1 MAEIR
6 LAETAGFCFGV
17 RRAVEKVYEE
27 AGKAA
32 GPVYTYGP
40 VIHNE
45 EVVRDL
51 EKKGVRVLHSEEELK
66 DLEEG
71 TVIIRSHGVGKKIYD
86 ICAGKDKVRLVDA
99 TCPDVI
105 RTHTI
110 VREHAAH
117 GDVIYIGKKN
127 HPESEGTV
135 GLSSR
140 VHLVTSAADVE
151 KLDGLENILI
161 TNQTTLSLIDTQE
174 IIDACLARW
183 PDAVV
188 CKEICNATRVRQEA
202 VMNLKDT
209 DVLIVVGDPRSNN
222 SNQLREI
229 GTKAGI
235 PETCLIESVLSLK
248 EEMVKNKNR
257 IAVTSGS
264 STPNSLTTQIITFLQ
279 EYARTGQFIL
289 PEEVISTLL

>member
-99 TCPDVI
+99 TCPFVGKI
-105 RTHTI
+105 HEI
-110 VREHAAH
+110 VRRESAEGRRILII
-117 GDVIYIGKKN
+117 GDAS
-127 HPESEGTV
+127 HPEVQGIRGWSMDNTDI
-135 GLSSR
+135 
-140 VHLVTSAADVE
+140 AASWE
-151 KLDGLENILI
+151 EILKLDISSCDKLSVVA
-161 TNQTTLSLIDTQE
+161 QTTYNSKKFIEVIDKLKKLVYDIRCFNT
-174 IIDACLARW
+174 
-183 PDAVV
+183 
-188 CKEICNATRVRQEA
+188 ICNATQERQTEA
-202 VMNLKDT
+202 RNIASEADAVIVIGGKSSSNTRKLVEICREECGNVFFIQTAEDLKPLTLTSFD
-209 DVLIVVGDPRSNN
+209 R
-222 SNQLREI
+222 I
-229 GTKAGI
+229 GITAG
-235 PETCLIESVLSLK
+235 
-248 EEMVKNKNR
+248 
-257 IAVTSGS
+257 A
-264 STPNSLTTQIITFLQ
+264 STPQII
-279 EYARTGQFIL
+279 I
-289 PEEVISTLL
+289 EEVQNIVRSEF